1 MLLKPMQITK
11 RASSPSSDQ
20 SPRRCYDFAM
30 AAEKSQSKIAYFSME
45 IALDPAIPTY
55 GGGLGI
61 LAGDMLRSAADLE
74 LPIVAVTLAHRKG
87 YFRQHLD
94 AEGNQTEEPDHW
106 QPETVLRAV
115 EESFTVQI
123 EDREVRVRAW
133 RYNVHGLSGFVVPVY
148 LLDTD
153 LPENSEWDRT
163 LSDRLYGGDQR
174 YRICQEVLLGIGG
187 VKLLRSVGVT
197 GINSFHM
204 NEGHAAF
211 LTLALLE
218 EQLKL
223 RKYTVP
229 VEADVEV
236 VRRRC
241 VFTTHTPV
249 EAGHDRFPWELVR
262 QVLGENRTTLLQQ
275 SGFANTEFLNMTDL
289 AIHFSRYVNGVAM
302 RHGEVSQNMYPDF
315 PIHAITNGVHAATW
329 ASPPFQDLFDHEI
342 PEWRRDNAYLRY
354 AVGIPR
360 ERIRKAHDLAKAAL
374 LQEVQQRTG
383 ILLDESVLTIG
394 FARRAATYKRA
405 DLLFKNIERLK
416 TIATSAG
423 SIQIIYAGKAHPHD
437 AAGKDLIHRVIQSA
451 AEIKDAIRIVYLEN
465 YNMALAKF
473 ITAGV
478 DLWLNTPQRP
488 QEASGTSGM
497 KAALNGVPSLSVLDG
512 WWVEGCVEGVTGWAI
527 GYDSKLNGDESAA
540 ESFSLYEKLE
550 HQIIPMFYRA
560 PESYA
565 QVMRSCISLNASF
578 FNTHRML
585 SQYKAN
591 AYSPKALIRNAQEV

>member
-1 MLLKPMQITK
+1 MVT
-11 RASSPSSDQ
+11 
-20 SPRRCYDFAM
+20 
-30 AAEKSQSKIAYFSME
+30 EKNTPKIAYFCME

-74 LPIVAVTLAHRKG
+74 LPMVAISLAYRKG
-87 YFRQHLD
+87 YFRQRFD
-94 AEGNQTEEPDHW
+94 QDGNQVEEPDPW
-106 QPETVLRAV
+106 QPETVLPSV
-115 EESFTVQI
+115 ELSFSVRI
-123 EDREVRVRAW
+123 EDRDVQVRAW
-133 RYNVHGLSGFVVPVY
+133 RYSVHGLSGFIVPVY

-153 LPENSEWDRT
+153 LPENSEYDRSLT
-163 LSDRLYGGDQR
+163 DFLYGGDQH

-187 VKLLRSVGVT
+187 IVLLRHLGVSHI
-197 GINSFHM
+197 GSYHM

-211 LTLALLE
+211 LTLAMLE
-218 EQLKL
+218 EQLKV
-223 RKYTVP
+223 RRYTVP
-229 VEADVEV
+229 VEADIEV

-249 EAGHDRFPWELVR
+249 EAGHDRFPWDLVHR
-262 QVLGENRTTLLQQ
+262 VLGEYRTSLLQQ
-275 SGFANTEFLNMTDL
+275 SGFANASSLNMTDL

-302 RHGEVSQNMYPDF
+302 RHGEVSQNMFPQF

-329 ASPPFQDLFDHEI
+329 ASPPFQELFDREI
-342 PEWRRDNAYLRY
+342 PEWRRDNAYMRY
-354 AVGIPR
+354 AVGIPL
-360 ERIRKAHDLAKAAL
+360 EDIRRAHCLAKAAL
-374 LQEVQQRTG
+374 FKEVQKRTG
-383 ILLDESVLTIG
+383 VQLDDSLLTVG

-405 DLLFKNIERLK
+405 DLLFKDIERLRSITK
-416 TIATSAG
+416 SAG
-423 SIQIIYAGKAHPHD
+423 AMQILYSGKAHPHD
-437 AAGKDLIHRVIQSA
+437 AGGKALIHRVIQA
-451 AEIKDAIRIVYLEN
+451 AKGLNDNIKIVYLEN
-465 YNMALAKF
+465 YNMALAKL

-497 KAALNGVPSLSVLDG
+497 KAALNGIPSLSVLDG

-527 GYDSKLNGDESAA
+527 GYDTTAGGDESAA
-540 ESFSLYEKLE
+540 DVASLYDKLE

-560 PESYA
+560 PEAY
-565 QVMRSCISLNASF
+565 QQMMRSCIALNASF

-591 AYSPKALIRNAQEV
+591 AYSPRALIRKAKEV

>member
-1 MLLKPMQITK
+1 MVN
-11 RASSPSSDQ
+11 
-20 SPRRCYDFAM
+20 
-30 AAEKSQSKIAYFSME
+30 EKSTSKIAYFSME
-45 IALDPAIPTY
+45 IALDPAMPTY
-55 GGGLGI
+55 GGGLGV

-94 AEGNQTEEPDHW
+94 VEGNQSEEADPW
-106 QPETVLRAV
+106 TPETVLQPVQRT
-115 EESFTVQI
+115 FKVQI
-123 EDREVRVRAW
+123 EQREVHVRAW
-133 RYNVHGLSGFVVPVY
+133 RYNIRGLSGFVVPVY

-153 LPENSEWDRT
+153 LPENTEWDRT
-163 LSDRLYGGDQR
+163 LTDTLYGGDQH
-174 YRICQEVLLGIGG
+174 YRICQEVLLGMGG
-187 VKLLRSVGVT
+187 VELLRAVGLK
-197 GINSFHM
+197 NLSSYHM

-218 EQLKL
+218 ETLKQ

-249 EAGHDRFPWELVR
+249 EAGHDRFGWDLVL
-262 QVLGENRTTLLQQ
+262 QVLGEKRTDLLKQ
-275 SGFANTEFLNMTDL
+275 SGFATANLLNMTDL

-302 RHGEVSQNMYPDF
+302 RHGEVSQHMFPHF

-329 ASPPFQDLFDHEI
+329 ASPPFHDLFDREI
-342 PEWRRDNAYLRY
+342 PEWRRDNAYMRY
-354 AVGIPR
+354 AVGIPLD
-360 ERIRKAHDLAKAAL
+360 EIRKAHCLAKTAL
-374 LQEVQQRTG
+374 FREVQKRTG
-383 ILLDESVLTIG
+383 VLLDDGVLTIG

-405 DLLFKNIERLK
+405 DLLFRDIERLK
-416 TIATSAG
+416 AIAESAG
-423 SIQIIYAGKAHPHD
+423 PIQILYAGKAHPHD
-437 AAGKDLIHRVIQSA
+437 GGGKALIQRVIQA
-451 AEIKDAIRIVYLEN
+451 AAGLKDVIKILYLEN
-465 YNMALAKF
+465 YNMGLAKF
-473 ITAGV
+473 ITSGV

-497 KAALNGVPSLSVLDG
+497 KAALNGIPSLSVLDG

-527 GYDSKLNGDESAA
+527 GYDSTISGDDSAA
-540 ESFSLYEKLE
+540 ESQSLYEKLE
-550 HQIIPMFYRA
+550 KQIIPMYYRA

-565 QVMRSCISLNASF
+565 QIMRMCISLNASF

-591 AYSPKALIRNAQEV
+591 AYSPRALIKNAQEM

>member
-1 MLLKPMQITK
+1 
-11 RASSPSSDQ
+11 
-20 SPRRCYDFAM
+20 M
-30 AAEKSQSKIAYFSME
+30 ATEKNISNKIAYFSME
-45 IALDPAIPTY
+45 IALDTSIPSY

-74 LPIVAVTLAHRKG
+74 LPMVAVTLAHRKG

-94 AEGNQTEEPDHW
+94 ADGNQTEEADPW
-106 QPETVLRAV
+106 TPEDVLPQV
-115 EESFTVQI
+115 NGTFTVRI
-123 EDREVRVRAW
+123 ENRDVTVRAW
-133 RYNVHGLSGFVVPVY
+133 RYNIHGMSGFILPVY
-148 LLDTD
+148 MLDTD
-153 LPENSEWDRT
+153 LPENSEYDRT
-163 LSDRLYGGDQR
+163 LTDTLYGGDQR

-187 VKLLRSVGVT
+187 VSLLRMVG
-197 GINSFHM
+197 IKNANSYHM

-249 EAGHDRFPWELVR
+249 EAGHDRFSWDLVR
-262 QVLGENRTTLLQQ
+262 QVLGDKRTELLQQ
-275 SGFANTEFLNMTDL
+275 SGFGGEEMLNVTNVAL
-289 AIHFSRYVNGVAM
+289 HFSRYVNGVAM
-302 RHGEVSQNMYPDF
+302 RHGEVSQHMFPQF

-329 ASPPFQDLFDHEI
+329 ASTSFHELFDREI
-342 PEWRRDNAYLRY
+342 PEWRRDNAYMRY
-354 AVGIPR
+354 AVGIPL
-360 ERIRKAHDLAKAAL
+360 EEIRKAHCLAKAAL
-374 LQEVQQRTG
+374 IKEVHRRTG
-383 ILLDESVLTIG
+383 VSLDETVFTIG

-405 DLLFKNIERLK
+405 DLLFKDTERLK
-416 TIATSAG
+416 HIAESAG
-423 SIQIIYAGKAHPHD
+423 PIQIVYGGKAHPHD
-437 AAGKDLIHRVIQSA
+437 GGGKALIHRVIQSA
-451 AEIKDAIRIVYLEN
+451 IGLKNEIKIVYLEN

-473 ITAGV
+473 ITSGV
-478 DLWLNTPQRP
+478 DIWLNTPQRP

-527 GYDSKLNGDESAA
+527 GYDNNISGDDSAA
-540 ESFSLYEKLE
+540 ESVSLYDQLE
-550 HQIIPMFYRA
+550 RKIIPMFYRA
-560 PESYA
+560 PEAYA
-565 QVMRSCISLNASF
+565 EIMRFSIALNASF

-591 AYSPKALIRNAQEV
+591 AYSPKTLIQKAQDVL

>member
-1 MLLKPMQITK
+1 MRMNGIL
-11 RASSPSSDQ
+11 
-20 SPRRCYDFAM
+20 RCYDLVM
-30 AAEKSQSKIAYFSME
+30 TAERSITNKIAYFSME
-45 IALDPAIPTY
+45 IALDPAIPSY

-74 LPIVAVTLAHRKG
+74 LPMVAVTLAHRKG
-87 YFRQHLD
+87 YFRQRLD
-94 AEGNQTEEPDHW
+94 ADGNQTEEPDPW
-106 QPETVLRAV
+106 LPESVLQPV
-115 EESFTVQI
+115 EGTFTVSI
-123 EDREVRVRAW
+123 ENRDVHVRAW
-133 RYNVHGLSGFVVPVY
+133 RYNLHGMSGFAVPVY

-163 LSDRLYGGDQR
+163 LTDTLYGGDQH
-174 YRICQEVLLGIGG
+174 YRVCQEVLLGIGG
-187 VKLLRSVGVT
+187 VSLLHNIGVKNA
-197 GINSFHM
+197 NSYHM

-241 VFTTHTPV
+241 LFTTHTPV
-249 EAGHDRFPWELVR
+249 EAGHDRFPWDLVKR
-262 QVLGENRTTLLQQ
+262 VLGEARTVLLQQ
-275 SGFANTEFLNMTDL
+275 SGFGTEGVLNMTTL
-289 AIHFSRYVNGVAM
+289 ALHFSRCVNGVAM
-302 RHGEVSQNMYPDF
+302 RHGEVSQDMFPQF

-329 ASPPFQDLFDHEI
+329 ASPSFQDLFDREI
-342 PEWRRDNAYLRY
+342 PEWRRDNAYMRY
-354 AVGIPR
+354 AVGIPL
-360 ERIRKAHDLAKAAL
+360 EEVRKAHCLAKAAL
-374 LQEVQQRTG
+374 IKEVHQRSG
-383 ILLDESVLTIG
+383 VSLDESALTIG

-405 DLLFKNIERLK
+405 DLLFRDIERLK
-416 TIATSAG
+416 FIAKSAG
-423 SIQIIYAGKAHPHD
+423 PIQILYGGKAHPND
-437 AAGKDLIHRVIQSA
+437 PGGKALIQRVIQA
-451 AEIKDAIRIVYLEN
+451 ASGLKGDIKIVYLEN

-473 ITAGV
+473 ITSGV

-527 GYDSKLNGDESAA
+527 GYDSKISGDDSVAESA
-540 ESFSLYEKLE
+540 SLYEKLE
-550 HQIIPMFYRA
+550 HKIIPMFYRA
-560 PESYA
+560 PEAYA
-565 QVMRSCISLNASF
+565 EVMRFAIALNASF

-591 AYSPKALIRNAQEV
+591 AYSPKTLIKKAQEV

>member
-1 MLLKPMQITK
+1 
-11 RASSPSSDQ
+11 
-20 SPRRCYDFAM
+20 
-30 AAEKSQSKIAYFSME
+30 ME

-74 LPIVAVTLAHRKG
+74 LPMVAVTLAHRKG
-87 YFRQHLD
+87 YFRQRLD
-94 AEGNQTEEPDHW
+94 ADGNQSEEPDPW
-106 QPETVLRAV
+106 DPSSILPPV
-115 EESFTVQI
+115 EATFSVRI
-123 EDREVRVRAW
+123 EDRDVAVRAW
-133 RYNVHGLSGFVVPVY
+133 RYSIHGMSGFIVPVY

-153 LPENSEWDRT
+153 LPGNSEYHRT
-163 LSDRLYGGDQR
+163 LTDTLYGGDQR
-174 YRICQEVLLGIGG
+174 YRICQEVLLGMGG
-187 VKLLRSVGVT
+187 VNLLREL
-197 GINSFHM
+197 GISPNSYHM
-204 NEGHAAF
+204 NEGHAAL

-229 VEADVEV
+229 VEADVEA

-249 EAGHDRFPWELVR
+249 EAGHDRFPWDLVFR
-262 QVLGENRTTLLQQ
+262 VLGDARAGLLQQ
-275 SGFANTEFLNMTDL
+275 SGFAAESVLNMTDL

-302 RHGEVSQNMYPDF
+302 RHGEVSQDMFPQF

-329 ASPPFQDLFDHEI
+329 ASPSFQDLFDREI
-342 PEWRRDNAYLRY
+342 PEWRRDNAYMRY
-354 AVGIPR
+354 AVGIPL
-360 ERIRKAHDLAKAAL
+360 EEIRKAHCLAKAAL
-374 LQEVQQRTG
+374 IKEVQKRTG
-383 ILLDESVLTIG
+383 ILFSESVLTIG

-405 DLLFKNIERLK
+405 DLLFRDIERLK
-416 TIATSAG
+416 STARSVG
-423 SIQIIYAGKAHPHD
+423 PIQVLYGGKAHPHD
-437 AAGKDLIHRVIQSA
+437 AGGKALIHRVIEA
-451 AEIKDAIRIVYLEN
+451 ANRIKDDIKIVYLEN
-465 YNMALAKF
+465 YNMALARL
-473 ITAGV
+473 ITSGV

-527 GYDSKLNGDESAA
+527 GFDGKIGGDDSASESA
-540 ESFSLYEKLE
+540 SLYDKLE
-550 HQIIPMFYRA
+550 KQIIPMFYRA
-560 PESYA
+560 PDAYA
-565 QVMRSCISLNASF
+565 EIMRSCISLNASF

-591 AYSPKALIRNAQEV
+591 AYNPKTLIKTGQEVRYSL

>member
-1 MLLKPMQITK
+1 MRMKGIL
-11 RASSPSSDQ
+11 
-20 SPRRCYDFAM
+20 RCYDHGM
-30 AAEKSQSKIAYFSME
+30 TGERSITNKIAYFSME
-45 IALDPAIPTY
+45 IALDPAIPSY

-74 LPIVAVTLAHRKG
+74 LPMVAVTLAHRKG
-87 YFRQHLD
+87 YFRQRLD
-94 AEGNQTEEPDHW
+94 ADGNQTEEPDPW
-106 QPETVLRAV
+106 LPESVLQPV
-115 EESFTVQI
+115 EGTFTVSI
-123 EDREVRVRAW
+123 ENRDVHVRAW
-133 RYNVHGLSGFVVPVY
+133 RYNIHGMSGFAVPVY

-163 LSDRLYGGDQR
+163 LTDTLYGGDQH
-174 YRICQEVLLGIGG
+174 YRLCQEVLLGIGG
-187 VKLLRSVGVT
+187 VSLLRSVGVKNA
-197 GINSFHM
+197 NSYHM

-241 VFTTHTPV
+241 LFTTHTPV
-249 EAGHDRFPWELVR
+249 EAGHDRFPWDLVK
-262 QVLGENRTTLLQQ
+262 QVLGEARTAFLQQ
-275 SGFANTEFLNMTDL
+275 AGFVTEGVLNMTTL
-289 AIHFSRYVNGVAM
+289 ALHFSRYVNGVAM
-302 RHGEVSQNMYPDF
+302 RHGEVSQDMFPQF

-329 ASPPFQDLFDHEI
+329 ASPSFQDLFDREI
-342 PEWRRDNAYLRY
+342 PEWRRDNAYMRY
-354 AVGIPR
+354 AVGIPL
-360 ERIRKAHDLAKAAL
+360 EEIRKAHCLAKAAL
-374 LQEVQQRTG
+374 IKEVHRRAG
-383 ILLDESVLTIG
+383 VSLDESALTIG

-405 DLLFKNIERLK
+405 DLLFRDIERLK
-416 TIATSAG
+416 FIAKSVG
-423 SIQIIYAGKAHPHD
+423 PIQILYGGKAHPND
-437 AAGKDLIHRVIQSA
+437 PGGKALIQRVIQA
-451 AEIKDAIRIVYLEN
+451 AGGLRGDIKIVYLEN

-473 ITAGV
+473 ITSGV

-527 GYDSKLNGDESAA
+527 GYDSKISGDDSPA
-540 ESFSLYEKLE
+540 ESSSLYEKLE
-550 HQIIPMFYRA
+550 RKIIPMFYRA
-560 PESYA
+560 PEAYA
-565 QVMRSCISLNASF
+565 EVMRFSIALNASF

-591 AYSPKALIRNAQEV
+591 AYSPKTLIKKAQEV